1 MPRSSSM
8 GSVATQTNQLILMTL
23 HEERAFSKTGS
34 TLACDIITPPK
45 QRNGPFSFFFL
56 LMRNSVKLRKAVSET
71 LID

>member
-34 TLACDIITPPK
+34 TLACTIITVVVEGSSHFSHEN
-45 QRNGPFSFFFL
+45 NG
-56 LMRNSVKLRKAVSET
+56 RKT
-71 LID
+71 GGGLD